1 MDIWTDFLQGMS
13 NILAPVSVMPGSTIF
28 ILFVSIGLAL
38 ISIWATVRFT
48 DMDKMKTDMEEIKA
62 WQERFK
68 KARQTMDPIDLQQV
82 MDDQGRI
89 MKLNSSMMTQRMK
102 PMCLFYI
109 PLIIVFGILNFLFQE
124 NPVAII
130 PFNIQEVLPFLDG
143 WIGVNIQ
150 GSGFGLFFWSWYF
163 LVSIGFGNL
172 IRRPFGL
179 SMTT

>member
-1 MDIWTDFLQGMS
+1 MDIWTDFLQGMA

-38 ISIWATVRFT
+38 ISIWATMRFT

-68 KARQTMDPIDLQQV
+68 KARQTMDPIELQQV

-89 MKLNSSMMTQRMK
+89 MRLNSSMMTQRMK
-102 PMCLFYI
+102 PMCMFYI
-109 PLIIVFGILNFLFQE
+109 PLIIVFGILNFLFQG

-163 LVSIGFGNL
+163 LVSLGLGNL